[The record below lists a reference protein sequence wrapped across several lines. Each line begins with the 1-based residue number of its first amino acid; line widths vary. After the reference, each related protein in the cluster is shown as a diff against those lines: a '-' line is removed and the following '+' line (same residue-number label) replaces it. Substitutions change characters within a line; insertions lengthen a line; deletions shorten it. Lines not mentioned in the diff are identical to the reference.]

1 MRRLVTVIVIVVV
14 ALLTIAAISPSQV
27 EKSKDYKVVSTELQL
42 PSRGTTIPATVV
54 MPVGKPNEK
63 FPLVVIHHGHGGGRN
78 ENGGLTRVADALA
91 KAGIMSIRMDFP
103 GAGDSKE
110 PFTKLTYT
118 NMLADSNAALLYA
131 VRNLPVDKDRIGGFG
146 YSEGSAV
153 VAMQAGQPFTPYKA
167 VALLGPVAHPA
178 RCSSYSW
185 ERISS
190 GPIMTKPK
198 PMATPK
204 LSRYGQ
210 HQNTSLEWFDE
221 TLAANPVGD
230 IEYFK
235 GRVLILRGDK
245 DTVIPQSEADAYM
258 AATKDAAK
266 SNQFVLIPNADH
278 GYGFYSD
285 QPDVDAL
292 LHKSLVDFFRSAEGS
307 SGAIDATSQWR
318 PPRAGS
324 LVRRV
329 AWPRPGEIG
338 HVFEY
343 LDLLDRSVAG
353 EPMSPDDWDLTLA
366 RGRPPAGRGNTGS
379 VTGTVTGS
387 STTTRARASAVFDA
401 GLELAVEV
409 GVYNLSTGRRVRFTP
424 DELQDGLRERP
435 ECARDG
441 RGRRRPYPRGTRDL
455 RRTAAAGLGRHARD
469 AHSRAP
475 VPADGDLVR
484 AGAPGRP
491 AHLRDHHA
499 RRRAGRRSGLAARDR
514 RHAP

>member
-1 MRRLVTVIVIVVV
+1 MKKLIIVALIAVV

-91 KAGIMSIRMDFP
+91 KVGIMSIRMDFP

-178 RCSSYSW
+178 TVFQLFMGEDQFWAYYN
-185 ERISS
+185 EAKANGFAEVVTI
-190 GPIMTKPK
+190 
-198 PMATPK
+198 
-204 LSRYGQ
+204 YGQ

-258 AATKDAAK
+258 AAAKDSAK
-266 SNQFVLIPNADH
+266 SSQFVLIPNADH

-292 LHKSLVDFFRSAEGS
+292 LHKSLVDFFTKA
-307 SGAIDATSQWR
+307 
-318 PPRAGS
+318 
-324 LVRRV
+324 LK
-329 AWPRPGEIG
+329 
-338 HVFEY
+338 
-343 LDLLDRSVAG
+343 
-353 EPMSPDDWDLTLA
+353 
-366 RGRPPAGRGNTGS
+366 
-379 VTGTVTGS
+379 
-387 STTTRARASAVFDA
+387 
-401 GLELAVEV
+401 
-409 GVYNLSTGRRVRFTP
+409 
-424 DELQDGLRERP
+424 
-435 ECARDG
+435 
-441 RGRRRPYPRGTRDL
+441 
-455 RRTAAAGLGRHARD
+455 
-469 AHSRAP
+469 
-475 VPADGDLVR
+475 
-484 AGAPGRP
+484 
-491 AHLRDHHA
+491 
-499 RRRAGRRSGLAARDR
+499 
-514 RHAP
+514 